1 MIPIGLI
8 ILKRCCLIFED
19 SGVDQ
24 KQAEKLADPLGVEC
38 LAVPI
43 TVEEIKRT
51 IGNLKLNK
59 SPGPDGIL
67 EEILKIYLHQTIP
80 FLAVLSS
87 RIFDT
92 WKYPRARNSAI
103 ILQIH
108 KSRDRDNSDY
118 YRGVSLVR
126 CAHIF

>member
-51 IGNLKLNK
+51 IGNLRLIK
-59 SPGPDGIL
+59 SPGPDVIVA
-67 EEILKIYLHQTIP
+67 EILKIISIRNYLSLQYYLTVSEQCHYC
-80 FLAVLSS
+80 S
-87 RIFDT
+87 
-92 WKYPRARNSAI
+92 NSQEWI
-103 ILQIH
+103 Q
-108 KSRDRDNSDY
+108 RQ
-118 YRGVSLVR
+118 
-126 CAHIF
+126 F